1 MCVWLEQQTE
11 DWNSGRRPRKNVRE
25 RSVRLGQLLTG
36 ELADVSPLIG
46 GSPIR
51 EGWQGVDVLRIAIVG
66 IGPWGL
72 CALERVVTLARQELP
87 RGVKVAV
94 DVVDP
99 GAPGSGV
106 YDVAQPDYLLLN
118 NPCGQLTLY
127 PFERESDQPS
137 YGGSLYDWAT
147 ARGYRWVGDRCLL
160 DPAGKPIKPHHFL
173 PRRLMGEYL
182 QWFYRALLAGAPPN
196 LRVVHRRV
204 SAVDLVARRDGREE
218 VRLADGSTVV
228 VDHVILTTGHTPN
241 RDMSRSGAIRPYPV
255 TSYVER
261 ISAGSKVAVSGMG
274 LVAIDVVTAL
284 TVGRGGRFVADG
296 SGLRYLPSG
305 REPLVRLYNR
315 SGLPFT
321 AKPVTG
327 SERVGVYEPLICTP
341 EAVDALTGRSSG
353 RRRQVDV
360 RKELLPL
367 LFAEMYARY
376 YSQLAYQAHDARA
389 AAAAV
394 REQLRAAWLEHRF
407 TEELARLASIF
418 GDFDAEALF
427 FGNEPSYRSSDD
439 YETFV
444 YQSLADDLREAEVPD
459 GRSPVKSAAWVF
471 RIFRDSIRSVVE
483 LGGLTLDS
491 YMDFNADICSRSHR
505 LVAGP
510 PALRA
515 RQMLALMDAGVVRM
529 PYGPAPAEESSA
541 RATTP
546 GARRRRISSTA
557 FDQPYADDVDLVIRG
572 HLEEPR
578 IANSESRLL
587 TNLYESGRICEFRY
601 GATAVGSLDMTP
613 DHHPIDIDGRPQLSV
628 SMFGVVTEGIRHFT
642 AYIPSLRGR
651 MRAFEEV
658 GACVNELF
666 ADASDRERA
675 AA

>member
-1 MCVWLEQQTE
+1 M
-11 DWNSGRRPRKNVRE
+11 
-25 RSVRLGQLLTG
+25 
-36 ELADVSPLIG
+36 
-46 GSPIR
+46 
-51 EGWQGVDVLRIAIVG
+51 LRIAIVG
-66 IGPWGL
+66 VGPWGL

-87 RGVKVAV
+87 RGVDVAV
-94 DVVDP
+94 HVIDP
-99 GAPGSGV
+99 GTPGSGV
-106 YDVAQPDYLLLN
+106 YDVTQPDYLLLN

-127 PFERESDQPS
+127 PFETESDQPS
-137 YGGSLYDWAT
+137 YGVSLYDWANV
-147 ARGYRWVGDRCLL
+147 RGYRWVGDRCVV
-160 DPAGKPIKPHHFL
+160 DPTGKPIKPHHFL

-182 QWFYRALLAGAPPN
+182 QWFYRALLASAPPN
-196 LRVVHRRV
+196 LHVAHHQA
-204 SAVDLVARRDGREE
+204 SAVNLSARRDGREE

-261 ISAGSKVAVSGMG
+261 IPAGSKVAVSGMG
-274 LVAIDVVTAL
+274 LVAVDVVTAL

-296 SGLRYLPSG
+296 GGLRYVPSG

-353 RRRQVDV
+353 RRRQVDL

-376 YSQLAYQAHDARA
+376 YAQMAFQAEGSRA
-389 AAAAV
+389 AGAEV
-394 REQLRAAWLEHRF
+394 RERLRAAWLEGRF
-407 TEELARLASIF
+407 NHELARLAGLF
-418 GDFDAEALF
+418 GSFDAEALF
-427 FGNEPSYRSSDD
+427 FGHQPRYDSSDD
-439 YETFV
+439 YQRFV
-444 YQSLADDLREAEVPD
+444 YQTLADDLREAEVPD
-459 GRSPVKSAAWVF
+459 ARSPVKSAAWVF

-491 YMDFNADICSRSHR
+491 YLDFNGDICSRSHR

-529 PYGPAPAEESSA
+529 PYGPAPAQAPSA
-541 RATTP
+541 GATTP
-546 GARRRRISSTA
+546 SGTRTRISSTA
-557 FDQPYADDVDLVIRG
+557 LDQPFADDVDLVIRG
-572 HLEEPR
+572 HLQEPR
-578 IANSESRLL
+578 IANSESLLL
-587 TNLYESGRICEFRY
+587 TNLYKRGRITELRY
-601 GATAVGSLDMTP
+601 GMTAVGSLNMTP
-613 DHHPIDIDGRPQLSV
+613 DHHPIDIEGHPLPSV

-658 GACVNELF
+658 GACVSELL
-666 ADASDRERA
+666 ANAPVSERVA
-675 AA
+675 A